1 MRIAVM
7 QEQRAGGK
15 SHDAEDAI
23 QSLREH
29 ALNFAADEAGSREV
43 EIGKGQH
50 VALDAS
56 LLFFVESHDHD
67 HGDEGARGGS
77 KDAHIGPL
85 KLGSGVKKMKRKPQ
99 HSPGGKRETEKA
111 VGQGFLAATFLKKDA
126 GNGDVEERSGNDRG
140 DRKQIEG
147 IGAGPQTEDKGGDES
162 PNLPR
167 LSLGV
172 DLRAE
177 EKEQSGNGVE
187 PVSDRDI
194 ARIRESCVATGGS
207 EVMDAKNK
215 PCSSPIEQ
223 VSLALETVDVG
234 EKAGYEKRSG
244 EKRQRYKALM
254 HPDQSQLSNKTTD
267 AIVRNT
273 KAPIAFVL

>member
-50 VALDAS
+50 VALDAP

-67 HGDEGARGGS
+67 HGDEGARGGG
-77 KDAHIGPL
+77 KDAHIGTL

-111 VGQGFLAATFLKKDA
+111 VGQSFLAAAFLKEDA
-126 GNGDVEERSGNDRG
+126 GNGDVKQRCGNDRR

-167 LSLGV
+167 PSLGI
-172 DLRAE
+172 DLPAE
-177 EKEQSGNGVE
+177 KKEQSGNGVE

-194 ARIRESCVATGGS
+194 AGVGKSDIATGGS
-207 EVMDAKNK
+207 EVMEAKNK
-215 PCSSPIEQ
+215 PSSCPIEQ
-223 VSLALETVDVG
+223 ISLELEAV
-234 EKAGYEKRSG
+234 
-244 EKRQRYKALM
+244 
-254 HPDQSQLSNKTTD
+254 
-267 AIVRNT
+267 
-273 KAPIAFVL
+273 